1 MTAFSRRQRK
11 LDAPQHCRGIA
22 KGCVAW
28 GFLLPVVGA
37 APGSPALMA
46 RTCNEEGLL
55 ADGRV
60 AAGKGE
66 RCLSDVAARS
76 HAATGASPG

>member
-1 MTAFSRRQRK
+1 MK
-11 LDAPQHCRGIA
+11 ELDAPQHCRGIA

-55 ADGRV
+55 RGTDAWPLE
-60 AAGKGE
+60 KGE